1 LSLATLDELA
11 ALAPFGREFEAP
23 LFEGDFLVEALRPV
37 GADGS
42 HLMLELGH
50 GHSTVRAIWFR
61 ALTPGEVPAFGL
73 GDRLRCAFKLNR
85 NRWKGRE
92 SLQLMVEH
100 AEPLNPA

>member
-1 LSLATLDELA
+1 MSWRGSRPSAASSRRRCSRATSWSRRCA
-11 ALAPFGREFEAP
+11 RWAP
-23 LFEGDFLVEALRPV
+23 
-37 GADGS
+37 DGS

-50 GHSTVRAIWFR
+50 GRTTVRAIWFR

-92 SLQLMVEH
+92 SLQLMIEH
-100 AEPLNPA
+100 AEPLSQA